1 MLSGDKVMSRRLV
14 KSMQL
19 LSSGFEIET
28 ELAVH
33 ALSLRAPIA
42 EMPTPYRDRPAN
54 SASKLRTIRD
64 GARISRTIIWLIKD
78 ERPLPF
84 FATTAAVLVATAAIL
99 GLPISQPTSKHTSCR
114 AFPTAVL
121 AASIMLVALLS
132 PCCGMILDTVNRGQR
147 ETKRIAYL
155 ASGAVDREKNGGRQ
169 FPRVAA
175 VNESSDLVSE
185 QSAADRTNFNARSP
199 RRYLVSPMRACPV
212 HGQGTNP
219 GKPA

>member
-99 GLPISQPTSKHTSCR
+99 GLPIIRTYLETHLVPRLSDCSAR
-114 AFPTAVL
+114 GLDYAGG
-121 AASIMLVALLS
+121 AAKPLLWN
-132 PCCGMILDTVNRGQR
+132 D
-147 ETKRIAYL
+147 
-155 ASGAVDREKNGGRQ
+155 
-169 FPRVAA
+169 PRH
-175 VNESSDLVSE
+175 S
-185 QSAADRTNFNARSP
+185 
-199 RRYLVSPMRACPV
+199 
-212 HGQGTNP
+212 
-219 GKPA
+219 